1 MYVIYTPKITPSGTR
16 VTNTKIIIY
25 EAVPSEHNGSKVSHY
40 NVIRKFELTRKGWKT
55 VPYRQPIYSTS
66 YHTIEDAATV
76 PLDGYSMKFSSFD
89 QAYLAKCILINR
101 IPAIFLEKIANLTA
115 KMNSYK
121 PVNPLPQHMSNAVPE
136 LFI

>member
-1 MYVIYTPKITPSGTR
+1 MYFIYTPRINPSGTR

-25 EAVPSEHNGSKVSHY
+25 EAVTVQADNRINHHNI
-40 NVIRKFELTRKGWKT
+40 IRKFELTRKGWK
-55 VPYRQPIYSTS
+55 STS
-66 YHTIEDAATV
+66 CMFATYATSYYTIEDAAAA
-76 PLDGYSMKFSSFD
+76 PLNGHSMQFSSFD

-101 IPAIFLEKIANLTA
+101 IPAVFLEKIANLTT

-136 LFI
+136 LFL